1 MFAVIR
7 TGGKQYKVA
16 KDDVITVEKLAGEPG
31 STVTLADVLM
41 VGEGAAARTKVA
53 GAAVTAEVVE
63 QIRADKVLIFKK
75 KHPLPSQPVAI
86 GKAGYSA
93 FALRLPG
100 EHQSSARSSPMRI
113 NRASISIP
121 RAGSVRRTER

>member
-41 VGEGAAARTKVA
+41 VGEGGDAKMGVG
-53 GAAVTAEVVE
+53 GASVTAEVVE
-63 QIRADKVLIFKK
+63 QIRSDKVLIFKK
-75 KHPLPSQPVAI
+75 RRRHNYRRKNGHRQALTVLRVTGI
-86 GKAGYSA
+86 KAGK
-93 FALRLPG
+93 
-100 EHQSSARSSPMRI
+100 
-113 NRASISIP
+113 
-121 RAGSVRRTER
+121 

>member
-41 VGEGAAARTKVA
+41 VGEGAAARTTVA

-75 KHPLPSQPVAI
+75 KRRHNYRRKNGHRQHLTV
-86 GKAGYSA
+86 
-93 FALRLPG
+93 LRVTG
-100 EHQSSARSSPMRI
+100 I
-113 NRASISIP
+113 T
-121 RAGSVRRTER
+121 G